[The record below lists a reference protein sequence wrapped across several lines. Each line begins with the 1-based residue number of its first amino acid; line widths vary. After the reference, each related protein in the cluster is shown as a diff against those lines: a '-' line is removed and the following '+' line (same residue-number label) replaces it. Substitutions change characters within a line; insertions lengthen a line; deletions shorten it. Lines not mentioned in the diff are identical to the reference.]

1 MEVEVG
7 KRYRHYKDKEYTII
21 AIGRHEDSPEKLSV
35 IYRAEYFAP
44 DFGEGVIW
52 IRAMDSFISMV
63 TLSDGR
69 VVQRFAPI
77 E

>member
-7 KRYRHYKDKEYTII
+7 KRYRHFKDKEYTVI
-21 AIGRHEDSPEKLSV
+21 AIARHEENPEKISV
-35 IYRAEYFAP
+35 VYRAEYSSP
-44 DFGEGVIW
+44 DFGEGVMW
-52 IRAMDSFISMV
+52 IRAMDSFISTV

-69 VVQRFAPI
+69 VVQRFEPI